1 MEWFNALPAHFQL
14 AIIIIVI
21 FSTVIISIYGGIRIQ
36 KSKSDLSINIGGEKN
51 KEEVRKDIITKKV
64 RKCEDCFMI
73 LRDYL
78 LKIDRRIRS
87 LEEAKFYKPLN
98 YLDQKL
104 DELTMM
110 LVNDYLN
117 VINEQATNEE
127 KSSGETIKQLRLFE
141 AHIKDACGRIKTEIR
156 RALRENG
163 FAKLQPKDF
172 ICYVNSE
179 INVILNIIFH
189 HIRSV
194 YPSNSSCMIIDI
206 NEVLSLIEQRQGE
219 IGKIIEEFFSY
230 TVDMINQLEQDIQKL
245 EKESIEWCKNFIS
258 KEDITLV
265 VQS

>member
-1 MEWFNALPAHFQL
+1 MEWFSSLPVHFQL
-14 AIIIIVI
+14 AIIILII
-21 FSTVIISIYGGIRIQ
+21 FSTVIISIYGGVKIQ
-36 KSKSDLSINIGGEKN
+36 KNKNDLSINIGGEKN
-51 KEEVRKDIITKKV
+51 KDFIKGDTEQKRI
-64 RKCEDCFMI
+64 RKCEDCYMI

-78 LKIDRRIRS
+78 LKIDRRIKS
-87 LEEAKFYKPLN
+87 LEDAKFYKPLN

-110 LVNDYLN
+110 LVNDYLD

-141 AHIKDACGRIKTEIR
+141 AHIKDACGRIKTEVR

-163 FAKLQPKDF
+163 FAKLQSKDF

-179 INVILNIIFH
+179 ITVILNTIFH

-206 NEVLSLIEQRQGE
+206 NEVLSLIEQRQGN
-219 IGKIIEEFFSY
+219 IAKIVEEFFSY

-258 KEDITLV
+258 REDMALV
-265 VQS
+265 S